1 MTERKKVTYHKEAL
15 KAFKAQFG
23 KPSDELNRIR
33 KYNSAVIKEVEKAIK
48 EIGDNVTVPMVTEK
62 VDYPSHSVWY
72 AFMALMKWG
81 SLVLVN
87 KRGEYP
93 EFNFAR

>member
-15 KAFKAQFG
+15 KAFKARIG
-23 KPSDELNRIR
+23 KPSDEINKTR
-33 KYNSAVIKEVEKAIK
+33 KFNTALIKQVEKAIK
-48 EIGDNVTVPMVTEK
+48 EIGDNVTVPMVREK
-62 VDYPSHSVWY
+62 VDYPTHSIWY

-81 SLVLVN
+81 SLVLVS
-87 KRGEYP
+87 KRGEFP

>member
-1 MTERKKVTYHKEAL
+1 MTERKKVTYHREAL
-15 KAFKAQFG
+15 KAFKERCG
-23 KPSDELNRIR
+23 KPSDELNEIR
-33 KYNSAVIKEVEKAIK
+33 KFNSALVKQVEKVIKEID
-48 EIGDNVTVPMVTEK
+48 DNVTVPMVTEK
-62 VDYPSHSVWY
+62 VDYASHDVWY

-93 EFNFAR
+93 EFNFVR